1 MRVFVG
7 IFFPCRH
14 VIPLC
19 VVHMRAADMGG
30 LFPGRPTD
38 EQLRSEIEEE
48 ERRTE
53 EAERRIFRESL
64 TVLETVGR
72 RTSAAA
78 GASSR

>member
-7 IFFPCRH
+7 FFFPQARD
-14 VIPLC
+14 PL
-19 VVHMRAADMGG
+19 VRMRATDMGG

-53 EAERRIFRESL
+53 EAERRILRESL
-64 TVLETVGR
+64 RLLGTVGR

>member
-7 IFFPCRH
+7 FFFPQARH
-14 VIPLC
+14 PL
-19 VVHMRAADMGG
+19 VRGAHEGDRHGRA
-30 LFPGRPTD
+30 LPGRPTD

-53 EAERRIFRESL
+53 EAERRILGESL
-64 TVLETVGR
+64 RLLGTVGR